1 MGIGSEAK
9 DSVSLETRIQVRADP
24 GWKPV
29 CTDTKVINSALDS
42 YQFLLRQRLGNTPDQ
57 DCVGHVQARKLSQEA
72 ADTGQ
77 VPAEICPRLSRFRL
91 EQSTSAL
98 CFDDY
103 NWFLASLPEP
113 PRAGGSDVI
122 PRLNRAKGARWITR

>member
-57 DCVGHVQARKLSQEA
+57 DCVDYRKKPL
-72 ADTGQ
+72 TQ
-77 VPAEICPRLSRFRL
+77 VKYRPK
-91 EQSTSAL
+91 SAL
-98 CFDDY
+98 
-103 NWFLASLPEP
+103 
-113 PRAGGSDVI
+113 G
-122 PRLNRAKGARWITR
+122 